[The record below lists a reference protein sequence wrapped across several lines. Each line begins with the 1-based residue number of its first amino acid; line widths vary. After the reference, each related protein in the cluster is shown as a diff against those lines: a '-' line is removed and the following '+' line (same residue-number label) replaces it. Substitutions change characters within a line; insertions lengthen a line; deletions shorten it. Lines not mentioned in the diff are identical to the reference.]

1 MVNNLFLG
9 TMNIFMV
16 SDGYFPE
23 RVGGSY
29 RYLSGL
35 SGELVRRGH
44 QIHVLVPKIEKGL
57 SDIETIDGVVIH
69 RFEYIRVLPL
79 LSFLSQ
85 VINSRRMLKKILTE
99 VKPSMISFHHALP
112 SLGIVT
118 LKSIKRIPKVF
129 TFHGP
134 WGEEYRARNK
144 TLLLLSIYTKL
155 MSFFER
161 FVINR
166 CRSILVLSDF
176 SKGLLKEIHGVSPEK
191 VSVIPGGLDICFF
204 SPSDKMTAK
213 GKLKIPEDSKIFFTV
228 RRLDPRMGLDVLLRA
243 FKIVT
248 AKVKGVRL
256 LIGGTGPSL
265 SALIKLRDEL
275 ELTDSV
281 DFLGHVSEE
290 DLPYY
295 YRAADISVLPSRVLE
310 GFGFMTIESLSCGT
324 PVIGTPV
331 GSTTEILGKFE
342 KRLLFKDNNADS
354 MAEKIIDIFS
364 GDDKDIL
371 YMGEKCRSFVEEN
384 YNWSKITQL
393 VEDFYLLTV
402 RKIIL
407 VIDSASEIGGAEIFL
422 LRFLER
428 LDKIKYI
435 PQFLL
440 LQKWGSLSDEL
451 SKRGYQ
457 ITNVSMDF
465 STWRKGQSKFNTLE
479 LVILG
484 IRSIPQL
491 FQVLFRLKRMKVDI
505 IQTSCNKSHI
515 FGTILGFLTGIPV
528 LWTLHDFISKEHFSF
543 PLRKLLVSF
552 SFFADRII
560 AFSDAANRK
569 FVCEGAASEKIV
581 TIHHGIDAD
590 SFRGEAAGNIRNE
603 LGISEKKK
611 IVTVIGRIS
620 YWKGQEYLIKG
631 IPKIIEQFPDSI
643 FLFIGDTLFGER
655 AVKQKLEELIRY
667 EGLKDYCIMTGWRKD
682 IPDILKE
689 TDILVHTSSKPEPF
703 GLVLLEGM
711 AMGKPIV
718 ATDAGGVPEIIV
730 NGATGIL
737 VKPAD
742 SSAIAEAVI
751 YLLSNTEEA
760 KKMGK
765 AGQERV
771 DKLFNIELMIKKIE
785 RVYYEIGDKS
795 PSYR

>member
-1 MVNNLFLG
+1 
-9 TMNIFMV
+9 MNILMV

-35 SGELVRRGH
+35 SRELVRRGH
-44 QIHVLVPKIEKGL
+44 QVHVLVPKIEKPL
-57 SDIETIDGVVIH
+57 SDIETIDGVAIH

-79 LSFLSQ
+79 VSFLSQ
-85 VINSRRMLKKILTE
+85 VINSRRMFKKILRE

-112 SLGIVT
+112 SFGIVT
-118 LKSIKRIPKVF
+118 IRAIKKMPKVF
-129 TFHGP
+129 TFYGP
-134 WGEEYRARNK
+134 WGEEYRTRVK
-144 TLLLLSIYTKL
+144 TSLLSGIYTKL
-155 MSFFER
+155 MSFVER

-166 CRSILVLSDF
+166 CRSILVLSEF
-176 SKGLLKEIHGVSPEK
+176 SKGQLKEIHGVSPEK
-191 VSVIPGGLDICFF
+191 VSVIPGGLDIGFF
-204 SPSDKMTAK
+204 SPSDKTAARER
-213 GKLKIPEDSKIFFTV
+213 LKIPEDSKILFTV

-243 FKIVT
+243 FKIVA

-256 LIGGTGPSL
+256 LIGGTGPSI
-265 SALIKLRDEL
+265 SVLIKLRDEL
-275 ELTDSV
+275 GLTDLV
-281 DFLGHVSEE
+281 DFLGHVSEA

-310 GFGFMTIESLSCGT
+310 GFGLMTIESLSCGT
-324 PVIGTPV
+324 PVVGTPV

-342 KRLLFKDNNADS
+342 EKLLFKDSNADS
-354 MAEKIIDIFS
+354 MAEKIIDIFY

-371 YMGEKCRSFVEEN
+371 YMSKKCRSFVEEN
-384 YNWSKITQL
+384 YNWSKIAQL
-393 VEDFYLLTV
+393 VEEFYLLTG
-402 RKIIL
+402 RKRIL

-422 LRFLER
+422 LRFLEK
-428 LDKIKYI
+428 LDKNKYI

-440 LQKWGSLSDEL
+440 LQKGGSLSDEL

-457 ITNVSMDF
+457 IINVSMDF
-465 STWRKGQSKFNTLE
+465 STWRKGQSKFNALE

-491 FQVLFRLKRMKVDI
+491 FQVLFRLKRMGIDI

-515 FGTILGFLTGIPV
+515 FGTILGFLAGIPV

-560 AFSDAANRK
+560 AFSDAARRQ
-569 FVCEGAASEKIV
+569 FVCEGAVSEKIV

-631 IPKIIEQFPDSI
+631 IPKIIKQYPDSI
-643 FLFIGDTLFGER
+643 FLFVGDTLFGER
-655 AVKQKLEELIRY
+655 AVKQKLEELIRD
-667 EGLKDYCIMTGWRKD
+667 EELTDYCIMTGWRRD

-689 TDILVHTSSKPEPF
+689 TDILVHTSSQPEPF

-711 AMGKPIV
+711 VMGKPIV
-718 ATDAGGVPEIIV
+718 ATNAGGVPEIIADRV
-730 NGATGIL
+730 TGIL

-742 SSAIAEAVI
+742 ANAIADAVI
-751 YLLSNTEEA
+751 YILSNPEIGR
-760 KKMGK
+760 KMGR

-771 DKLFNIELMIKKIE
+771 ERLFDVKMMVKKIE
-785 RVYYEIGDKS
+785 NVYAEISHKGFAH
-795 PSYR
+795 R